1 MKINSGC
8 RDLLRSWN
16 AAGVPTE
23 PRYNPERNNARLF
36 PDAISAFGAPIAGVT
51 PADFTEPEIFFQIGM
66 HPVRVD
72 IMTSVTGLD
81 FETAWGR
88 RIVVDFSGV
97 EAPVLCRADILAAK
111 IASCAD

>member
-1 MKINSGC
+1 VKINSGC

-23 PRYNPERNNARLF
+23 PRYNPERNNARLL

-51 PADFTEPEIFFQIGM
+51 PDDFTEPEIFFQIG
-66 HPVRVD
+66 
-72 IMTSVTGLD
+72 MTSVTGLD